1 MSLLDES
8 LAIYSDPGM
17 RWLMDRVLDILK
29 TWQCLIWKIFKN
41 QACSKTIVGERRQE
55 MAATDVISIA
65 LERNCSPIFLRGR
78 VMTPGGRAKF
88 FGFASTQACVKKP
101 WVGRISK

>member
-41 QACSKTIVGERRQE
+41 QASSKTIVGEE
-55 MAATDVISIA
+55 AG
-65 LERNCSPIFLRGR
+65 NGR
-78 VMTPGGRAKF
+78 D
-88 FGFASTQACVKKP
+88 
-101 WVGRISK
+101 